1 MIITISSTY
10 ICEQL
15 LSDTK
20 PIHSKIRK
28 IYDEYQWELRITMI
42 SIKAGINS
50 RISLIQCQVAHY
62 FFPFTFI
69 IKISKI
75 NKILLF
81 ICAHFLLAYTTLVPA
96 HWPFKN
102 IYLLYFLCLSI
113 WTAAGTHRVQKKLSN
128 YLVLELVMIVSHH
141 IGARNWICILCKN
154 KCY

>member
-96 HWPFKN
+96 HWPFKK
-102 IYLLYFLCLSI
+102 YLFTLFFVSEYLDCCWDSQSAEKVVKLL
-113 WTAAGTHRVQKKLSN
+113 GTG
-128 YLVLELVMIVSHH
+128 VSHDCEPPY
-141 IGARNWICILCKN
+141 RC
-154 KCY
+154 